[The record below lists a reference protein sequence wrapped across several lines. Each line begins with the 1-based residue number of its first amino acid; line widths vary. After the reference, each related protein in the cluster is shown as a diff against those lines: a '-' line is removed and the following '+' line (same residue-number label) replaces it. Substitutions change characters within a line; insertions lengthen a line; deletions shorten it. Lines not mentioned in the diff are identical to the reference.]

1 MHTLLDLDPPRL
13 RMHEIYLQA
22 EHNRLKTKRNAVSE
36 DERIAKIALK
46 VVEEA
51 MKRMAISSGGKE
63 CPPSVAAE
71 HPAQKESQ
79 LYRDL
84 LERVKI
90 LEKETAAAK
99 LSVSAV
105 EELVNC
111 KQKANTSWSSQI
123 GEQIHELLSSQ
134 NKNNCSIEQ
143 LQEAELRRQK
153 ESFTL
158 SSLVVFK
165 EEFQEQHGMI
175 QKKIQMLQR
184 LVEEHVKAGSEE
196 AKLTED
202 LRSLEQCMNDLQQE
216 SENTRN
222 YIKHIEQSVTCMSE
236 NMEKS
241 VAQERRYGALLDKI
255 LSSLNSQQTA

>member
-22 EHNRLKTKRNAVSE
+22 EHNRLKARRNAVSE

-51 MKRMAISSGGKE
+51 MKRMTTSPRSTEGL
-63 CPPSVAAE
+63 PPVTAE
-71 HPAQKESQ
+71 HPVQKESQ
-79 LYRDL
+79 LYLDL
-84 LERVKI
+84 LERVNA
-90 LEKETAAAK
+90 LEKEMAAARH
-99 LSVSAV
+99 SVAV
-105 EELVNC
+105 MEELVNC
-111 KQKANTSWSSQI
+111 KLKANTAWSSHI
-123 GEQIHELLSSQ
+123 NEQIHELLSSQ
-134 NKNNCSIEQ
+134 HKNNCSIEQ

-175 QKKIQMLQR
+175 QKKVQMLQR
-184 LVEEHVKAGSEE
+184 LVEEHVKTGSEE
-196 AKLTED
+196 AKLTDD
-202 LRSLEQCMNDLQQE
+202 LRSLEQCMTDLQHE

-222 YIKHIEQSVTCMSE
+222 YIKHIEQSVTCISE

-241 VAQERRYGALLDKI
+241 VAQERRYGALLGKI
-255 LSSLNSQQTA
+255 LSSLNS

>member
-1 MHTLLDLDPPRL
+1 
-13 RMHEIYLQA
+13 MHEIYLQA
-22 EHNRLKTKRNAVSE
+22 EHNRLKAKRNTMSE
-36 DERIAKIALK
+36 EERIAKIALK

-51 MKRMAISSGGKE
+51 MNRMTLSSRSTE

-79 LYRDL
+79 LCLDL

-90 LEKETAAAK
+90 LEKEVAAAK
-99 LSVSAV
+99 LSLPAL

-111 KQKANTSWSSQI
+111 KLKANVAWSSQI
-123 GEQIHELLSSQ
+123 NEQIHELLSSQ
-134 NKNNCSIEQ
+134 HKNDCSIEQ

-175 QKKIQMLQR
+175 QKKVQKLQR
-184 LVEEHVKAGSEE
+184 LVEENVNTGSEE

-202 LRSLEQCMNDLQQE
+202 LRSLEQCMSELQHE

-222 YIKHIEQSVTCMSE
+222 YITHIEQSVNCISE

-241 VAQERRYGALLDKI
+241 VVQERRYGALLGKI
-255 LSSLNSQQTA
+255 LSSLNSQGNA